1 MDKKES
7 AKMEMAALFWHE
19 VALMDR
25 VTLTKN
31 YGNLKDKHSKLVH
44 MEYKVYQDL
53 KNIMSDIDMS
63 VDVKMTKISAL
74 LQYWENK
81 RDTIL

>member
-25 VTLTKN
+25 ETIVKN
-31 YGNLKDKHSKLVH
+31 YGKLKDKHSKLVH

-74 LQYWENK
+74 LQCWENK